1 MALMIH
7 WVGGVVVASY
17 IVSSAGAWVALE
29 LTRLRSSNR
38 GWQNLVYLLLASF
51 VLGGLAIFTMHF
63 IGMAAF
69 RLQNSE
75 ASPLI
80 MFGKGLTIT
89 SIFIPMISVFV
100 GMSITGAAD
109 KPALWR
115 IALGGAFA
123 AFGVLAMHF
132 LAMRAMTINLRWR
145 LGIIALS
152 SIVAWLTTSIALFT
166 FFKLRQYWQT
176 SWLKQVGCAML
187 LGGAITATHYLAMHA
202 ALYQDGDASVPS
214 ASSLTQSQ
222 VLNIGAGFSVV
233 TGLLLAALAARR
245 IHASSYGGS
254 QRGQQLTLACLLLN
268 REGKVLVDIDGK
280 LPNRPVTGE
289 FDISQKNP
297 LSPAL
302 LWLLKASC
310 AWGRLGRLAAAFRK
324 NSRRIEKLLTT
335 LDFAPHP
342 QTEASSTTGSKNTPS
357 SFHRLALIH
366 AVTTLSTML
375 GIRFQLMGAL
385 YDCLLETQD
394 GWVALIVDK
403 VSPHRAEL
411 LAGKGFRWSDVVHV
425 LPRLAADLGVEP
437 EQTQSVID
445 DIPSYVHNHFSPIP
459 RGQHVGL
466 LVVTSSLRGLR
477 IMVAERNRSSL
488 PLVPISSDAFE
499 ELRKSGGDM
508 SQLLKTYA
516 SQQGQVQAQGEEPTT
531 AVETLNALGQLGIAL
546 PSEEGSLSAKLAPF
560 KASRL
565 ALSSLTSPSDI
576 LSLRRHAGFQFND
589 NETPATSSSGL
600 PRSPL
605 SQSEGSH
612 SDTDLDQN
620 WIARIP
626 FESYVYSSNSNSV
639 DIILFTYL
647 QHRLGI
653 PFLPS
658 PGFKMVELQT
668 FEATHYFRCFPERH
682 GRALARETDSDLVG
696 FAHEHQVEGD
706 TATRGAGQGEKIATG
721 SSANTNRISSS
732 KVIVDPDT
740 VVIHIQDENDL
751 SGNASSDRNPMCMAL
766 AAEEGARMLQSE
778 GSSYKIMVAPES
790 HLRNTASENA
800 CDANDC
806 GTDVSLSQSSSGI
819 KDSIQTLY
827 QEQQPQSNG
836 EVHPVFSRT
845 NKPSFISLPPRWTTP
860 EFAIDVQS
868 SVKPPRHLSSRFTFP
883 SLQGSTD
890 GSLTSLQSKAPSI
903 ASLSP
908 FPQSPFTWRY
918 SSYFHTNPQ
927 EDDDDRRLRYQTDGL
942 ATGGGYEDLVAGGV
956 PGATDVWAAMRW
968 LKIYLSSQSVGGGFS
983 GRNGRLVHIQPE
995 ES

>member
-1 MALMIH
+1 
-7 WVGGVVVASY
+7 
-17 IVSSAGAWVALE
+17 
-29 LTRLRSSNR
+29 
-38 GWQNLVYLLLASF
+38 
-51 VLGGLAIFTMHF
+51 
-63 IGMAAF
+63 MAAF
-69 RLQNSE
+69 RLQNTA

-115 IALGGAFA
+115 IALGGASA
-123 AFGVLAMHF
+123 AFGVLTMHF
-132 LAMRAMTINLRWR
+132 LAMKAMTINLRWR
-145 LGIIALS
+145 PGIIALS
-152 SIVAWLTTSIALFT
+152 SIVAWLTTSVALFT

-187 LGGAITATHYLAMHA
+187 LGGAITATHYLAMYA
-202 ALYQDGDASVPS
+202 AFYQDGDVSVPS

-245 IHASSYGGS
+245 IHAFSYGGS

-268 REGKVLVDIDGK
+268 REGQVLVDIDGK

-289 FDISQKNP
+289 FDISLKSP

-302 LWLLKASC
+302 LWLLKVSC

-335 LDFAPHP
+335 QDYSSPA
-342 QTEASSTTGSKNTPS
+342 QTEGSSTSGSTSTPS

-394 GWVALIVDK
+394 GWVALIVDQ
-403 VSPHRAEL
+403 VSPHRADL

-437 EQTQSVID
+437 EHTQSVID

-466 LVVTSSLRGLR
+466 MVVISSLRGLR

-488 PLVPISSDAFE
+488 PLIPISSDAFN
-499 ELRKSGGDM
+499 ELRKSRGDM

-516 SQQGQVQAQGEEPTT
+516 SQQAQAEAQGEQPAP
-531 AVETLNALGQLGIAL
+531 AVEILNALGQLGVAH
-546 PSEEGSLSAKLAPF
+546 PSEEGSLSAKLTSF
-560 KASRL
+560 KSSRL
-565 ALSSLTSPSDI
+565 PFSSLTSPSDI
-576 LSLRRHAGFQFND
+576 LCLRRHAGFKFND
-589 NETPATSSSGL
+589 NVTPATSSSGL

-612 SDTDLDQN
+612 SDTDFDQN

-626 FESYVYSSNSNSV
+626 FESYVYSSDSNSV

-653 PFLPS
+653 PFLPP

-706 TATRGAGQGEKIATG
+706 TGTKGTGQGGDRMATE
-721 SSANTNRISSS
+721 SSANTNKVSSS
-732 KVIVDPDT
+732 KAIENPDM
-740 VVIHIQDENDL
+740 VVIHIQGENDQ
-751 SGNASSDRNPMCMAL
+751 SGNPSSDRNPMCMAL
-766 AAEEGARMLQSE
+766 AAEDGGQAMQSE

-790 HLRNTASENA
+790 HPRNTACGNA
-800 CDANDC
+800 GDADDY
-806 GTDVSLSQSSSGI
+806 GTDVSLSRSSSYV
-819 KDSIQTLY
+819 KDSIQTLH
-827 QEQQPQSNG
+827 QEQQPQSNE
-836 EVHPVFSRT
+836 EVAPGFSRT
-845 NKPSFISLPPRWTTP
+845 NKPSFISLPPRLNAP
-860 EFAIDVQS
+860 EFASDVQS
-868 SVKPPRHLSSRFTFP
+868 SVRAPRHLSSRFTFP
-883 SLQGSTD
+883 SLQGSAD
-890 GSLTSLQSKAPSI
+890 GSLSSLHSKPPSV
-903 ASLSP
+903 ASL
-908 FPQSPFTWRY
+908 SPFTWRY
-918 SSYFHTNPQ
+918 SSYFHTHSQ
-927 EDDDDRRLRYQTDGL
+927 EDDDDHRLRYQTDGL
-942 ATGGGYEDLVAGGV
+942 VTGGAYEDLVAGGV

-983 GRNGRLVHIQPE
+983 GRSGKLLHIQSE